1 MIRPRVAMVSLLVVA
16 SLQAQPTTAQEA
28 CGFWRDEGVVMAVQ
42 SRLQFSK
49 LWQSV
54 GNVVVKS
61 SNCIVTLT
69 GTVPTQQD
77 SREVERIAAATGR
90 VRQVRNE
97 LRVAA
102 P

>member
-1 MIRPRVAMVSLLVVA
+1 MIPTRVTTFALLVMA
-16 SLQAQPTTAQEA
+16 SLQAQLTTAQEA

-49 LWQSV
+49 LWQAG
-54 GNVVVKS
+54 GNIVVKS
-61 SNCIVTLT
+61 SNCVVTLS

-77 SREVERIAAATGR
+77 VKEAERIAASTSR